1 MPQAL
6 KSKILIAQWKLE
18 QDGSIELP
26 HTIYW
31 SDGSQGT
38 TADYFAHL
46 TDTHTF
52 IIHADGVALY
62 MFPDLA
68 VDVHYEL
75 DAQQWMIS
83 GPDVEPAALN
93 ISDRNAPDDA
103 ILAELATWTAVY
115 RIRRIHRQP

>member
-1 MPQAL
+1 M
-6 KSKILIAQWKLE
+6 STTTTSRTLIAKWTRQ
-18 QDGSIELP
+18 QDCSVDLP
-26 HTIYW
+26 HRVYW
-31 SDGSQGT
+31 SDGSPAT

-52 IIHADGVALY
+52 IIRVDGVALR

-68 VDVHYEL
+68 VDVHYDL

-93 ISDRNAPDDA
+93 ISDRTAPDDA
-103 ILAELATWTAVY
+103 ILAELATWPTVH
-115 RIRRIHRQP
+115 RIRRINRQP

>member
-1 MPQAL
+1 MPQEE
-6 KSKILIAQWKLE
+6 KRRTLIAKWKLE

-31 SDGSQGT
+31 SDGRPAT
-38 TADYFAHL
+38 TADYLEHL
-46 TDTHTF
+46 SDTHTF
-52 IIHADGVALY
+52 IIHAEGIALR

-93 ISDRNAPDDA
+93 ISDRNAPDDV
-103 ILAELATWTAVY
+103 ILAELATWTTVY
-115 RIRRIHRQP
+115 RVGRIHRQP